1 MIDGHKQVLVEAEA
15 VEAEAVEAEAVEA
28 EADSEAVASTTA
40 SAALLQTREE
50 LHTYTKPYL
59 SVNLVSSLAG

>member
-15 VEAEAVEAEAVEA
+15 VGA

-40 SAALLQTREE
+40 SAALLKT
-50 LHTYTKPYL
+50 
-59 SVNLVSSLAG
+59 